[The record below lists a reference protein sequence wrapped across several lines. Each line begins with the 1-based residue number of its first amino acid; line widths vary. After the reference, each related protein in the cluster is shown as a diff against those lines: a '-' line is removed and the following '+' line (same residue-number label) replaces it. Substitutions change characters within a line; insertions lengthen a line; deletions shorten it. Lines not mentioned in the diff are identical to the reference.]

1 MVVST
6 LWFPLC
12 TPILQNGRLQWLVL
26 QNGMTHSAEWLHSL
40 LWCSRPQPILQN
52 GCPICRTNLFAK
64 PFCRMV
70 NPFCRM
76 VVWRPIL
83 QNGTPILQNGTFST
97 LVVTYTVFRIQPFCS
112 SCVTVNKSH
121 EAQSSPTCCALGLAG
136 QVVHAGWRSIRTR
149 AGRTA
154 PPVLPLARRS

>member
-1 MVVST
+1 MSPFCRMVVST

-12 TPILQNGRLQWLVL
+12 TPILQNGRVQWLVL

-97 LVVTYTVFRIQPFCS
+97 LVVTYTKTSFTPGAPSIYRDRYTDRYS
-112 SCVTVNKSH
+112 TGTVLY
-121 EAQSSPTCCALGLAG
+121 C
-136 QVVHAGWRSIRTR
+136 I
-149 AGRTA
+149 
-154 PPVLPLARRS
+154 